1 MYSQRKLCVL
11 LKIIEMRLDTRMI
24 IIGKTQ
30 FFLKFLFAHEK
41 NRLQF
46 NMIFME
52 CRVFVQRRKSRTRM
66 HFLERSLQIETK
78 NKLIERNRL
87 LSLSAVEA
95 SNRAFGMIY
104 TLHLFL
110 YFCLAA
116 FHEWEIGFDLN
127 LCRLRS
133 VHIQVINYAG
143 LGGMEEKSIRMGN
156 ETCSPP
162 RPTEI
167 NQTVLRGLTIFG
179 GLTSQKK
186 VSCCSFNCSLNHSAV
201 CILTKKS
208 FLINFNVLSQGKQP
222 KRNFSERCCKLASH
236 SHTTWSAIKGREFR
250 DRFNWVES

>member
-1 MYSQRKLCVL
+1 MRFLIFDASPCIARESCVSCWRL
-11 LKIIEMRLDTRMI
+11 SRLDTRMI

-41 NRLQF
+41 NRLRF

-66 HFLERSLQIETK
+66 HFSKRSLQIETK

-110 YFCLAA
+110 IFVLLHFMSEKLGSIWIYVDCGACISKWLIMLAA
-116 FHEWEIGFDLN
+116 VEWKKKALEW
-127 LCRLRS
+127 
-133 VHIQVINYAG
+133 
-143 LGGMEEKSIRMGN
+143 

-186 VSCCSFNCSLNHSAV
+186 VSCCSFNCSLNQLGGMHSYEE
-201 CILTKKS
+201 K
-208 FLINFNVLSQGKQP
+208 FPN
-222 KRNFSERCCKLASH
+222 
-236 SHTTWSAIKGREFR
+236 
-250 DRFNWVES
+250 